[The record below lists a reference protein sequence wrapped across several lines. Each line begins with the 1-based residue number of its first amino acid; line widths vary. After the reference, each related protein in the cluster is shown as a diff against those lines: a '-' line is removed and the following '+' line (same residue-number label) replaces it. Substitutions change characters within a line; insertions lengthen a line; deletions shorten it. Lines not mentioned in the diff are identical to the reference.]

1 MDVGCPERAF
11 ELPDETNIEMG
22 PAENWDKLRGGDLF
36 RKGRLGS
43 WFSFNNKPE
52 NQDKDVLEEEDNND
66 ADEHNEE
73 D

>member
-1 MDVGCPERAF
+1 M
-11 ELPDETNIEMG
+11 
-22 PAENWDKLRGGDLF
+22 RGGDLF

-73 D
+73 DYY

>member
-1 MDVGCPERAF
+1 M
-11 ELPDETNIEMG
+11 
-22 PAENWDKLRGGDLF
+22 RGGVYSE
-36 RKGRLGS
+36 KGGLGS

-73 D
+73 DYY